1 MKREVA
7 LVTGASSGIGEAIA
21 RQLLDEGYI
30 VYGIARDFS
39 KSSLHAPDFH
49 PIELDLTQTKTY
61 PEIPDLSLL
70 VQCAG
75 VGYFAPHEALSSQE
89 IDEMITLNLTAPL
102 QLSRHY
108 LRGLKERKG
117 ALVFISSIS
126 AIQPAIMGAVY
137 GATKAGIR
145 HFARSLFKEARKSGL
160 RVITINPDITQ
171 TPFFDTLRFAPTDDP
186 LSYIEPKDIADT
198 LLEALKLRIG
208 SVITDL
214 TIEPQLFKLDKRS

>member
-1 MKREVA
+1 MKKMCA

-21 RQLLDEGYI
+21 QKLLDEGYI
-30 VYGIARDFS
+30 VYGMARDFS
-39 KSSLHAPDFH
+39 KSSLSEPGFH
-49 PIELDLTQTKTY
+49 PLPCDLTHTKTY
-61 PEIPDLSLL
+61 PQIPDLKLL
-70 VQCAG
+70 VHAAG
-75 VGYFAPHEALSSQE
+75 IGHFGPHESLSSAE
-89 IDEMITLNLTAPL
+89 IEEMIALNLTAPL
-102 QLSRHY
+102 LLTRHY
-108 LRGLKERKG
+108 LKALKESSG
-117 ALVFISSIS
+117 TLVFISSIS

-145 HFARSLFKEARKSGL
+145 HFAKSLFKEARKSGL

-171 TPFFDTLRFAPTDDP
+171 TPFFDKLRFAPTDDP

-198 LLEALKLRIG
+198 LMEALKLRSG